1 MDYKK
6 PNLQEKKYNIT
17 NNKYTSDK
25 NNEEI
30 DSVPFNDFKSINLIH
45 NNFLTNSENDNNNSS
60 IIYLSKDKEPLISI
74 ESDDVKE
81 EEKEETIEGK
91 KLLGRKR
98 KDSFTEGKH
107 TKYSPDNMNRK
118 IKSILLNSIFIFI
131 NLKINKL
138 YKNDPDYDKNKD
150 ELKKN
155 EQSQIVNS
163 HISFN
168 QDFLNQTL
176 EHIFS
181 EKISQKYKKYSSDH
195 NKNLI
200 IKLKNDKNKK
210 RGQIFHSIFAKT
222 FLECLEHFRGTKY
235 IDELEGLTTFDIF
248 KVKYEK
254 DPDYLSSLEYKLNV
268 YEDILKNQKGRKKRN
283 M

>member
-6 PNLQEKKYNIT
+6 PNLQEKKCNIT

-30 DSVPFNDFKSINLIH
+30 DSVIFNDFKSINLIH
-45 NNFLTNSENDNNNSS
+45 NNFLTNSENDNNNLN

-74 ESDDVKE
+74 ERDDVKE
-81 EEKEETIEGK
+81 EEKEESIEGK

-98 KDSFTEGKH
+98 KDSLTEGKH
-107 TKYSPDNMNRK
+107 TKYSPDNLSRK

-138 YKNDPDYDKNKD
+138 YKNDPDYDNKKD

-163 HISFN
+163 KINFN

-176 EHIFS
+176 EQIFS
-181 EKISQKYKKYSSDH
+181 EKISQKYKKYNSDH

-210 RGQIFHSIFAKT
+210 RGQIFHNIFAKT

-254 DPDYLSSLEYKLNV
+254 DPDYLSSLEYKLKA
-268 YEDILKNQKGRKKRN
+268 YEDILRNQKGRKKRN
-283 M
+283 K